1 MTKNKQQTTNKQT
14 TNTSTTLSASNQQP
28 TTKIIGVMG
37 PGQGATPTDIDYAYK
52 LGELI
57 AKQGWILLT
66 GGRNMGVMDAA
77 SRGAKAAGGLTI
89 GILPGN
95 NTTGQSP
102 AVDIPIVTDLG
113 HGRNNLNVLTSD
125 AIIACGMG
133 LGTASEVALAL
144 KNGKQVVLLTGAPQN
159 GSLRDRLAQ
168 DFFTHLSPHNVF
180 IANNP
185 QEAINQLIAPSG
197 EFKIQNSKFK
207 I

>member
-14 TNTSTTLSASNQQP
+14 TNNQQP

-144 KNGKQVVLLTGAPQN
+144 KNGKQVVLLTG
-159 GSLRDRLAQ
+159 DRLAQ
-168 DFFTHLSPHNVF
+168 DFFTNLSPHNVF

-185 QEAINQLIAPSG
+185 QEAINQVIG
-197 EFKIQNSKFK
+197 NRE
-207 I
+207 